1 MEMQSLAERKRLGRR
16 VEGIAAALLPYEADG
31 RVSVEAFQR
40 HLQFTHRAGLINA
53 VNLDTGKKRQRNQ
66 LLARLV
72 KAYLLKESLD
82 RLWNYH
88 YEGAHAAIPT
98 G

>member
-1 MEMQSLAERKRLGRR
+1 MRRAEFFRKGGRLRGLVKDRR
-16 VEGIAAALLPYEADG
+16 RPAVKP
-31 RVSVEAFQR
+31 
-40 HLQFTHRAGLINA
+40 A